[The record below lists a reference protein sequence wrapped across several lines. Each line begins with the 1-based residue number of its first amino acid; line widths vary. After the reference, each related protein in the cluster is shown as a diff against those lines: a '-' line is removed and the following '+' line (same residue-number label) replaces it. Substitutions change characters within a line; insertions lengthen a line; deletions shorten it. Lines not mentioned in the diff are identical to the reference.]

1 MNEQQSIE
9 NLKPFDESRYINV
22 DLDHLIMYSVGC
34 LKKIGA
40 DLSLENVVVAAFRL
54 FPKKFSLLGF
64 PNYPDS
70 LRVYSCLWRCTTD
83 KKKQWLGGKIRHGFI
98 ITERGQKF
106 IKEAEDLLKET
117 SVRQS
122 KAMSQTRR
130 KEAIIAEIS
139 KSSAFF
145 KYNNGQGESITEAE
159 FCFLL
164 QGTLDSSKDILR
176 ENFLLL
182 RQYAEDLN
190 RKDIVD
196 LLDWL
201 KIRFRTF
208 LNFR

>member
-1 MNEQQSIE
+1 MKERETIE
-9 NLKPFDESRYINV
+9 NLKAFDESKYINV
-22 DLDHLIMYSVGC
+22 DLDHLIMYSVGY
-34 LKKIGA
+34 LKKIGV

-64 PNYPDS
+64 PYYPDS

-83 KKKQWLGGKIRHGFI
+83 KKKQWLGGKIRQGFI
-98 ITERGQKF
+98 ITERGEKF
-106 IKEAEDLLKET
+106 IKEAEALLKET
-117 SVRQS
+117 SIRQS

-130 KEAIIAEIS
+130 KEAIIAEVS
-139 KSSAFF
+139 KSSAFL
-145 KYNNGQGESITEAE
+145 KYINGQGESITEAE

-182 RQYAEDLN
+182 RQYAEELN

-201 KIRFRTF
+201 KIKFKTF
-208 LNFR
+208 LNF